1 MIVELADGTAVY
13 ANTGGR
19 EFDPSE
25 PVVVL
30 VHGAG
35 SDHTTWRGQTRYLAH
50 HGFAPLAV
58 DLPGHGRSGGRHGDS
73 VPERADAVVGLLD
86 ALEVDAAVL
95 VGHSMGSLAVLDVA
109 GRFPGRASGLVLV
122 ATSPRMTVHPV
133 LIESASAGDDR
144 CLELT
149 RAWQH
154 GRHAGGDP
162 EPGSWRAGI
171 DWRTTEA
178 IGLDVYADD
187 FVACRSWMDA
197 ADRAAA
203 VTCPSLVVSGAADRM
218 TGEAGGAVLADL
230 LGCEHVVLDVGHMVP
245 QEAPWPFTE
254 RLITFLAG
262 LRPVPA

>member
-1 MIVELADGTAVY
+1 MIVELADGTPMY

-19 EFDPSE
+19 GFDPSL

-35 SDHTTWRGQTRYLAH
+35 GDHTTWRAQTRYLAH

-58 DLPGHGRSGGRHGDS
+58 DLPGHGRSGGAHGDGI
-73 VPERADAVVGLLD
+73 EARADAIVALLD
-86 ALEVDAAVL
+86 ALGVGEAAL

-109 GRFPGRASGLVLV
+109 GRFPDRASALVLV
-122 ATSPRMTVHPV
+122 ATSPRMAVHPV

-154 GRHAGGDP
+154 GSAAGGDP
-162 EPGSWRAGI
+162 EPGAWRAGI

-178 IGLDVYADD
+178 VGLDVYADD
-187 FVACRSWMDA
+187 FVACKSWTDA
-197 ADRAAA
+197 AERAAS
-203 VTCPSLVVSGAADRM
+203 VTCPSLVISGSADRM
-218 TGEAGGAVLADL
+218 TGQAGGAVVAEV
-230 LGCEHVVLDVGHMVP
+230 LGCEHLVLDVGHMIP
-245 QEAPWPFTE
+245 QEAPWPVTQ
-254 RLITFLAG
+254 RLVSFLRDPG
-262 LRPVPA
+262 L